1 MEKPTSKRKN
11 TQFYCLIVFG
21 LMLSGLLQA
30 EQTQNQSETA
40 PTEMTEKS
48 SLKYSIS
55 NQQLSQNTKADEI
68 LWVDVNSN
76 KHLVLWHRGKSRK
89 ERGNVLLLHAQGEN
103 AEHLRIIQPLT
114 KQLVLLGWNL
124 FIPNIAQEDF
134 AKPVITN
141 KENEDTEQSGDPEK
155 KTVPTKEQESSQ
167 QQTTNE
173 TPKEEKQTI
182 HFFKNGQGY
191 QEYFSALYQA
201 IFEQTEIAKLPTI
214 IIANQNSAYWTIK
227 SLDNGKLTPVIF
239 LQPQLPDGITNDLD
253 KIFALQTNPLFS
265 FHITSKQADVF
276 SKSFRKRL
284 WRSKF
289 QRFNTGMLSSSKVQE
304 EDSVIAKTITGWV
317 EKQRKK

>member
-1 MEKPTSKRKN
+1 MENPTSKRKN
-11 TQFYCLIVFG
+11 TRFFCLMVCG

-30 EQTQNQSETA
+30 EQTQDQSETA
-40 PTEMTEKS
+40 TTETTEKL
-48 SLKYSIS
+48 SLKYSIP

-68 LWVDVNSN
+68 LWVDVSSN

-89 ERGNVLLLHAQGEN
+89 ERGNVLLLHAQGES
-103 AEHLRIIQPLT
+103 AEHLRVIQPLS

-141 KENEDTEQSGDPEK
+141 EKKQNTEQLTDPQKE
-155 KTVPTKEQESSQ
+155 TNPTKEQETSQ
-167 QQTTNE
+167 QQTTDE
-173 TPKEEKQTI
+173 VPKEEKQAV
-182 HFFKNGQGY
+182 HFFKNGQDY
-191 QEYFSALYQA
+191 QEYFSSLYQA

-227 SLDNGKLTPVIF
+227 SLDNSKLTPVIF